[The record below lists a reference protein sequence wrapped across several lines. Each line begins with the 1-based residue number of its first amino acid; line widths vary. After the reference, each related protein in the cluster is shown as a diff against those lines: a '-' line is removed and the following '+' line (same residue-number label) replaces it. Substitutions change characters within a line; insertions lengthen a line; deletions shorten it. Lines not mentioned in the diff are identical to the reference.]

1 MDDVKSLTQG
11 KYPWGIII
19 NSRFVKVVSSRP
31 VTQGM
36 IADEKAARQKNHE
49 KQCVFH
55 GFLLFKRQKKSIF
68 EKWSKDKILW
78 LLFCELSEKQDLNQR

>member
-49 KQCVFH
+49 NTLFFMVF
-55 GFLLFKRQKKSIF
+55 
-68 EKWSKDKILW
+68 
-78 LLFCELSEKQDLNQR
+78 CYLSGKNECF